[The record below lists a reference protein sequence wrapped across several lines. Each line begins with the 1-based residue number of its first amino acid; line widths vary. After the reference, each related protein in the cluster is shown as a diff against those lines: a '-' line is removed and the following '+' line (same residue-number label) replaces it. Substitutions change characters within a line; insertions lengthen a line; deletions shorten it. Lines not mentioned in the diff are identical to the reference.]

1 MAFLERLWRLRAV
14 GKARSWVVALAFV
27 LHRQASFFF
36 YSFVKGIDMT
46 PMEQCRA
53 GYAGFLEISAD
64 GPVSARAYYK
74 HSGMN
79 YGIEYWLLFL
89 SDEASDND
97 ALDVQ
102 LEPHGPTDGNVYV
115 KDVVASPTRH

>member
-1 MAFLERLWRLRAV
+1 
-14 GKARSWVVALAFV
+14 
-27 LHRQASFFF
+27 
-36 YSFVKGIDMT
+36 
-46 PMEQCRA
+46 
-53 GYAGFLEISAD
+53 
-64 GPVSARAYYK
+64 
-74 HSGMN
+74 MN

-89 SDEASDND
+89 QSEASDND

>member
-1 MAFLERLWRLRAV
+1 VAFLGRLWRLRAV
-14 GKARSWVVALAFV
+14 GKALPWRVDQAFV
-27 LHRQASFFF
+27 LPRQASFFF
-36 YSFVKGIDMT
+36 NSFVKGIDMT
-46 PMEQCRA
+46 SMEQFRA
-53 GYAGFLEISAD
+53 GYAGFLEMSAD

-102 LEPHGPTDGNVYV
+102 LEPHEPMAGNVYIE
-115 KDVVASPTRH
+115 DVVARPIRH